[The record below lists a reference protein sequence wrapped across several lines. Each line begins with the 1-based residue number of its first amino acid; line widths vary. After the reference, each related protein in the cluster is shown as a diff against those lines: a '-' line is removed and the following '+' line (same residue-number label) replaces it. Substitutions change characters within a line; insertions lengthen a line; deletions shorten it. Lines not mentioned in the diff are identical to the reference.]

1 MSEYLYVLTL
11 ALMPAFG
18 NFAGGVLAEWLN
30 TSRQMLSR
38 ALHAAAGIL
47 IAVVGV
53 ELLPEAL
60 AGTAPAWLIVIGLG
74 LGGLFYVLLDMM
86 IDRVSGG
93 EEEVGAWVIYAA
105 VAIDLFSDGL
115 MIGVGSVVSLG
126 LALVLAI
133 GQVTADVPEGFAA
146 IANFKDKGVP
156 RARRLILSASFVIAT
171 LAGATIGYWLL
182 RNQTET
188 LKLTALAFTAGIL
201 LLAAVEEM
209 MRRHTKRRRIPVFL
223 PVSLLVASPCSRW
236 LPHTLRDETMLVLKS
251 LAQPSFVSL
260 VRAHGEFCSFLAK

>member
-1 MSEYLYVLTL
+1 MSEYLYVLAL

-18 NFAGGVLAEWLN
+18 NFAGGLLAEWMT
-30 TSRQMLSR
+30 TSRRMLNR

-60 AGTAPAWLIVIGLG
+60 DGSAPAWLIILGLC
-74 LGGLFYVLLDMM
+74 LGGLFYVLLDTI
-86 IDRVSGG
+86 IDRISGG
-93 EEEVGAWVIYAA
+93 DEEAGAWVIYAA

-133 GQVTADVPEGFAA
+133 GQVTADIPEGFAT

-156 RARRLILSASFVIAT
+156 RGRRIMLSASFAIAT
-171 LAGATIGYWLL
+171 LGGASVGYWVL
-182 RNQTET
+182 RNQSET

-209 MRRHTKRRRIPVFL
+209 IREAHEAAQDTRLSAGFFIGGFALLT
-223 PVSLLVASPCSRW
+223 LVASYF
-236 LPHTLRDETMLVLKS
+236 DV
-251 LAQPSFVSL
+251 
-260 VRAHGEFCSFLAK
+260 